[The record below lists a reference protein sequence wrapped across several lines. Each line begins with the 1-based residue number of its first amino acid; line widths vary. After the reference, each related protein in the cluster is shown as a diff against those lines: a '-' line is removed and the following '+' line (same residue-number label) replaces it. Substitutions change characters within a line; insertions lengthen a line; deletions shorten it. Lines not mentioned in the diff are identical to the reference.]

1 MTPPRARGNANPPR
15 ETEAGFQAAV
25 IELARRRGWRVAH
38 FRTSRTVDRRGRVRY
53 QTAVAADGAGF
64 PDLVLV
70 RRDRVLFAELKT
82 DAGKVRDDQKAWLAA
97 LETAAETYLWRPRD
111 WDEIVELLA

>member
-1 MTPPRARGNANPPR
+1 MTRRSK
-15 ETEAGFQAAV
+15 ELEAGFQAAV
-25 IELARRRGWRVAH
+25 IELARRLGWRVAH
-38 FRTSRTVDRRGRVRY
+38 FRTARTVDRRGRVRY

-82 DAGKVRDDQKAWLAA
+82 DRGKLRDEQKEWIAA
-97 LETAAETYLWRPRD
+97 LEPAAETFLWRPRD
-111 WDEIVELLA
+111 WDRIVELLS